1 MQDTLCVG
9 ALTVVCAALTTV
21 LALTTA
27 LAHQSLLIVFM
38 DARPTFAV
46 RAPYYLPYQRRSP
59 KTGAPRYKGNAVY
72 FFIETA

>member
-38 DARPTFAV
+38 DARPTFGGARSLLPALAEAV
-46 RAPYYLPYQRRSP
+46 TEKRWPTL
-59 KTGAPRYKGNAVY
+59 
-72 FFIETA
+72 

>member
-9 ALTVVCAALTTV
+9 ALTVVYAALTTV

-46 RAPYYLPYQRRSP
+46 RAPYYLP
-59 KTGAPRYKGNAVY
+59 
-72 FFIETA
+72 

>member
-46 RAPYYLPYQRRSP
+46 RAPYYLP
-59 KTGAPRYKGNAVY
+59 
-72 FFIETA
+72 

>member
-46 RAPYYLPYQRRSP
+46 RAPYYLPL
-59 KTGAPRYKGNAVY
+59 AEAVT
-72 FFIETA
+72 ENRWPTL

>member
-46 RAPYYLPYQRRSP
+46 RAPLLP
-59 KTGAPRYKGNAVY
+59 ALAEAVT
-72 FFIETA
+72 ENRWPTL

>member
-1 MQDTLCVG
+1 MAVAGHDMLKPPRGTRGFRWGGLGSGVGTLAVVG
-9 ALTVVCAALTTV
+9 VALGAG

-46 RAPYYLPYQRRSP
+46 RAPYYLP
-59 KTGAPRYKGNAVY
+59 
-72 FFIETA
+72 